1 MSKEIININS
11 FIIINKSWMLS
22 LNKQDNK
29 KVSIKVNLIAYISYI
44 IKKIIIIIINIIGPF
59 IKYIS
64 NSKFIIKKSLFKK

>member
-1 MSKEIININS
+1 
-11 FIIINKSWMLS
+11 MLS

-44 IKKIIIIIINIIGPF
+44 IKKIFIIIITIIRQF

-64 NSKFIIKKSLFKK
+64 ISKFIIKKSLFKK